1 MQIKGAIFDLDGTLF
16 DSTWVWHQID
26 IDFLG
31 SRGFDVPPDY
41 VEIITP
47 MTFQEVADYTIE
59 RFQLPE
65 KAEEIMAEWNAM
77 AKEAYAKKIQIKPG
91 TIELLSELKKRG
103 IKMGVATSNISDL
116 FIPCL
121 KRNGIF
127 DYFDVFME
135 CNEVGKSKKFPDIY
149 IKAAESMNCK
159 PEECLVFED
168 ITEALRTAKKSGFV
182 TVCAKDDAW
191 EYDAEE
197 LQENADYILEKISDA
212 LSLLNQWK

>member
-1 MQIKGAIFDLDGTLF
+1 MQIKGAIFDLDGTLL

-116 FIPCL
+116 YP
-121 KRNGIF
+121 
-127 DYFDVFME
+127 
-135 CNEVGKSKKFPDIY
+135 
-149 IKAAESMNCK
+149 
-159 PEECLVFED
+159 
-168 ITEALRTAKKSGFV
+168 
-182 TVCAKDDAW
+182 
-191 EYDAEE
+191 
-197 LQENADYILEKISDA
+197 
-212 LSLLNQWK
+212 